1 MEKFEILVVDDEPE
15 MLTSYQRILN
25 RAGYAVTTASTG
37 NAALAAINANHNFM
51 LVISDLKM
59 PGMDGMTLVGMIK
72 KEHPYLPVI
81 MVTGHGSLE
90 KGIEAVK
97 SGVFDFIEK
106 PFSSKKLLN
115 SVEEALKQI
124 NPEQG
129 EGYVAGGF
137 DNIVGTSP
145 TMQQVFTM
153 IRKVAYGN
161 ANVMITGESGVGK
174 ELVARSIHKHSLR
187 RNQPLIPV
195 NCGALPSNLFESELF
210 GYEKGS
216 FTGAFQSKPGLAEL
230 ANGGT
235 LFLDEI
241 CEMPLD
247 LQVKLLRM
255 VENRKIR
262 RIGGKEEKPIDIRI
276 LTATNR
282 DAEEAVKTGI
292 MREDLF
298 FRINTIHILIP
309 PLRERE
315 GDIPLLAEHF
325 LNILNQK
332 YDRNIREIS
341 PEAYQALSRYEWP
354 GNVRELQNV
363 IERTYYMAAPPV
375 ISLSDLPSHLQV
387 QEGLS
392 QTPDWDSLTYKEAKE
407 LVLNEF
413 ERSYLEYQLNK
424 YDWNISRTAEVCD
437 IDRRTIHRLINKF
450 DLKSN
455 SRISENGRE

>member
-129 EGYVAGGF
+129 EGHVAGGF

-145 TMQQVFTM
+145 AMQQVFTL

-298 FRINTIHILIP
+298 FRISMFHIHIP
-309 PLRERE
+309 PLRERH
-315 GDIPLLAEHF
+315 GDIRGLIDFLLERARSQAGATERLGLAADAER
-325 LNILNQK
+325 LLLG
-332 YDRNIREIS
+332 Y
-341 PEAYQALSRYEWP
+341 PWP
-354 GNVRELQNV
+354 GNVRQLENV
-363 IERTYYMAAPPV
+363 INRACILAEDDAIAMT
-375 ISLSDLPSHLQV
+375 DLPPEITRGSRAAGGTGTSIAPASCLRDQLREIEAQLV
-387 QEGLS
+387 FKALDEAGGDRRVAAQALGIGLS
-392 QTPDWDSLTYKEAKE
+392 SLYRKIE
-407 LVLNEF
+407 EF
-413 ERSYLEYQLNK
+413 ESLGL
-424 YDWNISRTAEVCD
+424 RT
-437 IDRRTIHRLINKF
+437 
-450 DLKSN
+450 
-455 SRISENGRE
+455 

>member
-129 EGYVAGGF
+129 EGHVAGGF

-145 TMQQVFTM
+145 AMQQVFTL

-298 FRINTIHILIP
+298 FRINTIQITVP
-309 PLRERE
+309 PLRERR
-315 GDIPLLAEHF
+315 GDLS
-325 LNILNQK
+325 ILTK
-332 YDRNIREIS
+332 FF
-341 PEAYQALSRYEWP
+341 LSRLEQSYGLGVTEIQSEALDIMDHYPWP
-354 GNVRELQNV
+354 GNVRELRNV
-363 IERTYYMAAPPV
+363 IERSYYLASPPL
-375 ISLSDLPSHLQV
+375 ITTKDLPAYLCEKNPIVPGNWKNKSYR
-387 QEGLS
+387 
-392 QTPDWDSLTYKEAKE
+392 DAKE
-407 LVLNEF
+407 LVLEAF
-413 ERSYLEYQLNK
+413 EREYVAYHLEQNN
-424 YDWNISRTAEVCD
+424 WNISRTAEQCA

-450 DLKSN
+450 NLRKS
-455 SRISENGRE
+455 SGNGKH